1 MRQEE
6 QELLIAKDFFES
18 IGIRC
23 YDIIHPINCD
33 IYCVK
38 RIDSQWAAYKIG
50 NITPIVP
57 FGKYN
62 HMWGYDAGLCLV
74 SVKDEDPTTFAN
86 RGIVDSCGNEIIR
99 PYTYQ
104 NIWRFYGE
112 SRNEIVAFTEDSIVG
127 LDKRN
132 PLIVINRNPFDYDR
146 TS

>member
-74 SVKDEDPTTFAN
+74 SVADSDKTTFAN
-86 RGIVDSCGNEIIR
+86 RGIIDEQGLEVVKPYTFNNIWNFYGRSESYIIVYVGNEIKKLSKK
-99 PYTYQ
+99 
-104 NIWRFYGE
+104 F
-112 SRNEIVAFTEDSIVG
+112 
-127 LDKRN
+127 LK
-132 PLIVINRNPFDYDR
+132 LL
-146 TS
+146 